1 MLKSTYPILCVT
13 MNKVSDLKLALACH
27 AACIVPSL
35 SVYSNTEFVENSE
48 NYYNNEAINEL
59 DEFIEKTS
67 SNEISFA
74 FQANLLHNDS
84 FFNQILKSKNRLIEI
99 IDWRKEDIK
108 DNKILD
114 RIISLQSQNKKVGLK
129 INTNKLMLLRNADPR
144 NLILLVDYY
153 LLKGSEGAGQVGLET
168 IDDLTA
174 GIRKES
180 SKDLIAT
187 GGVST
192 SADIN
197 RLISIGAN
205 AVGIGT
211 LFAMSEESRIPK
223 EVKLSLLEKT
233 KNDIIKVNGTHRGI
247 MFSHVEEHS
256 NDNLDKSLVRGIET
270 GKEGHIN
277 MGNAILNI
285 NKVLPL
291 KDIVSLLVKD
301 LK

>member
-27 AACIVPSL
+27 DAGIVPSL

-48 NYYNNEAINEL
+48 NYYNKKAVNDI

-74 FQANLLHNDS
+74 FQANCLHNDL
-84 FFNQILKSKNRLIEI
+84 FFHRISKSKNRLIEI
-99 IDWRKEDIK
+99 IDWNKENIK

-129 INTNKLMLLRNADPR
+129 INTNVLMLLGNLDPR

-153 LLKGSEGAGQVGLET
+153 LLKGSDGAGQVGSAT

-174 GIRKES
+174 GFRKDS

-192 SADIN
+192 LADIN
-197 RLISIGAN
+197 RLISLGAN

-223 EVKLSLLEKT
+223 EVKLALLEKT

-247 MFSHVEEHS
+247 MFSHIAEHS
-256 NDNLDKSLVRGIET
+256 NENLDQSLVRGIET

-285 NKVLPL
+285 KEILPL
-291 KDIVSLLVKD
+291 KDIVSFLVKD

>member
-1 MLKSTYPILCVT
+1 MLQSKYPILCVT
-13 MNKVSDLKLALACH
+13 MNKVSDLNLALACYD
-27 AACIVPSL
+27 AGIVPSL

-48 NYYNNEAINEL
+48 NYYNNEAVNEL
-59 DEFIEKTS
+59 NEFIEKTS

-74 FQANLLHNDS
+74 FHASLLHNDT
-84 FFNQILKSKNRLIEI
+84 FFSQILKSKNRLLEI
-99 IDWRKEDIK
+99 IDWKKEDIK

-114 RIISLQSQNKKVGLK
+114 RILELQSQNKKVGLK
-129 INTNKLMLLRNADPR
+129 INVNKLMLLKNIDPK

-153 LLKGSEGAGQVGLET
+153 LLKGSEGAGQVGAET
-168 IDDLTA
+168 IDDLTK
-174 GIRKES
+174 GVRKES

-187 GGVST
+187 GGITT

-197 RLISIGAN
+197 RLLFLGAN

-223 EVKLSLLEKT
+223 EVKLTLLEKT
-233 KNDIIKVNGTHRGI
+233 KKDIIKVNGTHRGI
-247 MFSHVEEHS
+247 MFSSITEHS
-256 NDNLDKSLVRGIET
+256 NDNLDKSLVKGIET

-285 NKVLPL
+285 NEILPV
-291 KDIVSLLVKD
+291 KDIVATLVKD